1 MAMALHFCVAE
12 IEAEAELAPLEGET
26 KPRKRAE
33 KDVTVSANRLRLL
46 FTCGAHGTITTT
58 AKEVNSA
65 RAFAK
70 AWSFGPLKPR
80 PVEEPEPIP
89 VILASDLEDSS
100 VQGARAGKT
109 KKKVAATGARRV
121 AQPKPA
127 AIKKTKA
134 VAKPAAKAKAPGKPA
149 VKKPVAKKSATKK
162 VAKKAAAK
170 PANKSPAK
178 SSSRSAGGTRPR
190 PARPTR
196 KRSGSKKSSRR
207 S

>member
-134 VAKPAAKAKAPGKPA
+134 VAKPAAKAKA
-149 VKKPVAKKSATKK
+149 VAKKSATKKVAKK